1 MSVVS
6 KLVLGAA
13 CLLLTSVCGS
23 ANATEDPLYSS
34 VQTESESLFVNLD
47 LGLKDELAR
56 LEKRTGHT
64 PVVEYAT
71 MDLDA
76 DGEPELFIRVHQGN
90 GCNPTD
96 CTTLVFSNAK
106 DRWVKVLETNE
117 PEVTVTKQM
126 RRGYRDLLVG
136 SRPWSWAGKAY
147 AAAR

>member
-13 CLLLTSVCGS
+13 CLLLTSVGGP
-23 ANATEDPLYSS
+23 ANATEVPLYTP
-34 VQTESESLFVNLD
+34 VQTERESQFVHLD

-56 LEKRTGHT
+56 LESRTGRA

-76 DGEPELFIRVHQGN
+76 DGEHELFIRVHQGR
-90 GCNPTD
+90 GCADTD
-96 CTTLVFSNAK
+96 CITLVFSK
-106 DRWVKVLETNE
+106 SQDRWVRVLETNE

-136 SRPWSWAGKAY
+136 SWPWSWAGKAY